1 MRRWPR
7 KRRRTSSAPMT
18 FGECSMA
25 DGDIVVRR
33 EIDELD
39 RERRPIHPRE
49 LPPRESSP
57 RAAPPP
63 EAPRPQPPRSR
74 RKLIRTVLLL
84 GGPLLVIAAVL
95 YFYLTGG
102 RYVSTD
108 NAYIQADKLAISTD
122 VS

>member
-7 KRRRTSSAPMT
+7 KRRRTSSAPIT
-18 FGECSMA
+18 FGDCSMA

-39 RERRPIHPRE
+39 RERRPIQPRE
-49 LPPRESSP
+49 VPPRESSP

-63 EAPRPQPPRSR
+63 EAPRRSR
-74 RKLIRTVLLL
+74 RKLIRTILLL
-84 GGPLLVIAAVL
+84 GGPLLVVAAVL

-102 RYVSTD
+102 RYV
-108 NAYIQADKLAISTD
+108 
-122 VS
+122 